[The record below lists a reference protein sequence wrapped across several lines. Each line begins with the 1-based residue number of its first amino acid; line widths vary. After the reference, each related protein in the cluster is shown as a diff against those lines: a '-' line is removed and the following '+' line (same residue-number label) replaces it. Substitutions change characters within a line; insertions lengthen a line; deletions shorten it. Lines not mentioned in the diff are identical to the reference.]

1 MDYEPEIISPFLA
14 IGKKALSPEA
24 LSTLRIMAFLDP
36 KHLQKGLFEPLRQL
50 FAMKNEELTF
60 NFPTTAA
67 AHTEACAE
75 LVNASLI
82 QLSEE
87 DGTFCMTPEIQTRV
101 LADLQPTGLI
111 PPLFNAMVKVL
122 TELWPQIICVPDG
135 TLDQKDFTAVTVPGT
150 DYEVYLS
157 QTPQL
162 LEYVQYA
169 RVNVWDQRD
178 ELVHCIARLEQIF
191 YHFDDN
197 MVELCATIT
206 FAMLLTEASWCA
218 IS

>member
-1 MDYEPEIISPFLA
+1 MDYEPKIVSPFLA
-14 IGKKALSPEA
+14 TGKKVLSPEA
-24 LSTLRIMAFLDP
+24 LSTLRVMAFLDP
-36 KHLQKGLFEPLRQL
+36 KHLQKGLFEPLKQL
-50 FAMKNEELTF
+50 FAIKNEELMF

-87 DGTFCMTPEIQTRV
+87 DTIFCMTPETQTSV

-122 TELWPQIICVPDG
+122 TELWPRMICVPDG
-135 TLDQKDFTAVTVPGT
+135 TLDQEDFTAATAPDT
-150 DYEVYLS
+150 DYEVCLS

-169 RVNVWDQRD
+169 RVNVWGQRD
-178 ELVHCIARLEQIF
+178 ELVHNIARLEQIF

-197 MVELCATIT
+197 MVELCATIA